1 MISKSRHPGFL
12 ILNPI
17 IRTVS
22 IIIILPG
29 LILTA
34 AYISAPIAS
43 GFMGGGGNLGGDF
56 GFKLGM
62 IVIGTWL
69 ILTFYY
75 FIYCAVTKF
84 IKRKI
89 ILRVIWIL
97 FQIGPP
103 LYLTTTSRYD
113 YSVNL
118 YYFLFNSTYYIGH
131 EILNNLLNRIP
142 LTRQPSLPQIHYRNG
157 KHTNT

>member
-12 ILNPI
+12 ILKRI
-17 IRTVS
+17 VRTVS
-22 IIIILPG
+22 IIITLPG

-34 AYISAPIAS
+34 AYISAPIACS
-43 GFMGGGGNLGGDF
+43 FMGGGNNLGGDF

-62 IVIGTWL
+62 MVIGTWL

-84 IKRKI
+84 IKHKT
-89 ILRVIWIL
+89 ILRLILIL
-97 FQIGPP
+97 FLIGPP

-118 YYFLFNSTYYIGH
+118 YYFIFNSTFYIGH
-131 EILNNLLNRIP
+131 QILNNLLNRIP
-142 LTRQPSLPQIHYRNG
+142 LT
-157 KHTNT
+157 K

>member
-1 MISKSRHPGFL
+1 MISNSRQLGFL
-12 ILNPI
+12 ILKRI
-17 IRTVS
+17 VRTVS

-29 LILTA
+29 FILTA

-43 GFMGGGGNLGGDF
+43 GFMGRGGNLGGDF

-62 IVIGTWL
+62 MVIGTWL

-75 FIYCAVTKF
+75 FIYCAVTNF
-84 IKRKI
+84 IKRKT
-89 ILRVIWIL
+89 ILRLIWIL
-97 FQIGPP
+97 FLIGPP

-131 EILNNLLNRIP
+131 QILNNIQNRI
-142 LTRQPSLPQIHYRNG
+142 LRWATSSKREGLRVSKNC
-157 KHTNT
+157 